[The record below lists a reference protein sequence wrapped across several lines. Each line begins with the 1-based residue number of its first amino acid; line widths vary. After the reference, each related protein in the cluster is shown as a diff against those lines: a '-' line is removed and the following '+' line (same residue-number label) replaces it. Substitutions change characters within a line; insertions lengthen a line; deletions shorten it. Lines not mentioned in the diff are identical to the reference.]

1 MLTNSAENNTI
12 WWPTITL
19 WIFLPAFKKS
29 RISLFKNFSSS
40 RSIWNTGIA
49 LCTFPANETALE
61 QWRIIIVKIRIPSVS
76 YKLPETIS

>member
-1 MLTNSAENNTI
+1 MKVTLAKHLPTNQNFENYHINTQRQKNML
-12 WWPTITL
+12 P
-19 WIFLPAFKKS
+19 
-29 RISLFKNFSSS
+29 LFKNFSSS